1 MLSRADL
8 CYCLTDVFYNINK
21 PTSVEVISTFLQ
33 HDRSLAVRILE
44 LMSQTQ
50 GNFTHYKE
58 IFLLA
63 LMLTTPKEINDNK
76 LLVCPGSIRKFNIE
90 QLLMFGA
97 DVHVTYYNGQ
107 TLLMSACLYGTP
119 ELVKVVLAIGPLS
132 SQVYTEDNTGKTCHD
147 YAAANTNYSQE
158 ILTLLREI

>member
-1 MLSRADL
+1 MFFITL
-8 CYCLTDVFYNINK
+8 INQLLLK
-21 PTSVEVISTFLQ
+21 LFLQ

-107 TLLMSACLYGTP
+107 TLLMSACLYGNTRTC
-119 ELVKVVLAIGPLS
+119 ESCSRNWSVVIS
-132 SQVYTEDNTGKTCHD
+132 SVY
-147 YAAANTNYSQE
+147 
-158 ILTLLREI
+158 RR